1 MMCGKFYGKEAMLRA
16 IDENT
21 ITDAVIEQ
29 MSRTANPRLKEM
41 QDASSGRV
49 GVHPSQLVTKATEAH

>member
-1 MMCGKFYGKEAMLRA
+1 MMCGTFYGKETMLRA

-29 MSRTANPRLKEM
+29 MSRTANPCLKEL
-41 QDASSGRV
+41 QDTSSERV
-49 GVHPSQLVTKATEAH
+49 GADPSQLVTKATEAH